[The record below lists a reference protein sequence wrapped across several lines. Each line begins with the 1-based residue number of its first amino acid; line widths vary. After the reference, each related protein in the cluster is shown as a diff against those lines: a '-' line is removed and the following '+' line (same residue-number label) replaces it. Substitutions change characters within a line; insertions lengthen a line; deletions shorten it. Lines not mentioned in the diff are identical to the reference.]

1 MTCVGRLSSPL
12 PRRYRR
18 CASSTLLFTLPTF
31 RFPRWYPTPLS
42 VPLINLLGTLRPP
55 RCLVLIHPHP
65 PLHSAQTSFNPYQPV
80 RRRAFFRARGEA
92 RKHNQRRIDG
102 GRGGGQRIAILLLF
116 VAPSCTAPRHAAPR
130 SISDAFTVDRA
141 SLFGR
146 PRLHR

>member
-1 MTCVGRLSSPL
+1 MTCVGRLPSPL

-18 CASSTLLFTLPTF
+18 CASSTLLFTFPTF

-42 VPLINLLGTLRPP
+42 VPLINLLGTLGPP
-55 RCLVLIHPHP
+55 RCRVLIHPHL

-92 RKHNQRRIDG
+92 RKHDQRRIDG
-102 GRGGGQRIAILLLF
+102 GVKESRFFFSSLRR
-116 VAPSCTAPRHAAPR
+116 CAPRRAAPR
-130 SISDAFTVDRA
+130 SIPDAFTVDRA